1 MLQTEQQKSGF
12 PQALAV
18 AQYEAGSRSPGHR
31 EKAMQPQSQCRMTA
45 AVVGEAGAAAEA
57 AVTPAAAQ

>member
-18 AQYEAGSRSPGHR
+18 AQYEGGSRSPGHG
-31 EKAMQPQSQCRMTA
+31 EKAMQPQSQCRT
-45 AVVGEAGAAAEA
+45 AAAEA
-57 AVTPAAAQ
+57 AVTPAATVTAAVEAA